1 MDLKDFEL
9 FDAWYNTQTGQQ
21 ERWRRRSA
29 SGRLHQG
36 LELTSDDE
44 FLLLWRKVMYDPL
57 DYLDELLA
65 TEDNRLAYNATMI
78 PLPLELQNEMPNREA
93 AMNWPQFQ
101 QRTLICSLRG
111 TVLCAGAGQQAWEST
126 KHI

>member
-1 MDLKDFEL
+1 MELKDFEL

-29 SGRLHQG
+29 SERLDQC
-36 LELTSDDE
+36 LQWMIESIL
-44 FLLLWRKVMYDPL
+44 FWLNFMYDTF
-57 DYLDELLA
+57 DDLDEILA
-65 TEDNRLAYNATMI
+65 TEEDNRLAYDATMI
-78 PLPLELQNEMPNREA
+78 TLPFELQNETPNREA
-93 AMNWPQFQ
+93 AMNWPQSQ